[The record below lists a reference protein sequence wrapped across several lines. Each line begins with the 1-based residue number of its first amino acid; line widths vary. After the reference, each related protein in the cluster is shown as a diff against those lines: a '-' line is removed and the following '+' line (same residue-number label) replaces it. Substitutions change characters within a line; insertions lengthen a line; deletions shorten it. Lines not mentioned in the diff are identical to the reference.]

1 MTFASLFSG
10 IGGADLAAAWVG
22 WKNEFWCEID
32 PFCRKI
38 MEYWFKD
45 SKGYGDIKQTDFH
58 EWRGKIDVLHGSA
71 PCQAVS
77 IAGKRNGDSD
87 DRWLWG
93 EMYRAIREIKPRWVT
108 FENVANITNMVS
120 SKYTVCVDEEAGDA
134 IEGRRFLFG
143 GEVLE
148 DLEREGYSFQ
158 TFAIPAS
165 AVGAPHKRE
174 RIWLVAHRDIAH
186 SSDARLEILQRE
198 REDGVRKPSD
208 AADTDGFGRRSSG
221 GNIGFG
227 PIYTEFEWE
236 LAQGEPE
243 WRKRVGIVGKDGENG
258 SPSNADDERFKERDT
273 SGIAEEQGRDY
284 WRDPEKY
291 RNIWEGFPT
300 ECPVRRRNDGFPE
313 GMDAYSIPYKRWRN
327 ETIKAYGN
335 ALVPQVLYEI
345 FKAIDEIDKIIKKED

>member
-38 MEYWFKD
+38 MEYWFKG
-45 SKGYGDIKQTDFH
+45 SKGYGDIKQADFH

-93 EMYRAIREIKPRWVT
+93 EMCRAIREIRPRWVT

-120 SKYTVCVDEEAGDA
+120 SKHTACVDEETGDVV
-134 IEGRRFLFG
+134 EGRRFLFG

-174 RIWLVAHRDIAH
+174 RIWLVAYRDIA
-186 SSDARLEILQRE
+186 DA
-198 REDGVRKPSD
+198 
-208 AADTDGFGRRSSG
+208 DGFGRGSCG

-243 WRKRVGIVGKDGENG
+243 RRERFGIVGKDGENG
-258 SPSNADDERFKERDT
+258 PSSDADDERFKERDT
-273 SGIAEEQGRDY
+273 SGIAEEQERDY
-284 WRDPEKY
+284 WRDSKKY

-300 ECPVRRRNDGFPE
+300 KCPVRRRDDGFPE

-345 FKAIDEIDKIIKKED
+345 FKAIDEIDKTIKKED

>member
-38 MEYWFKD
+38 MEYWFKG
-45 SKGYGDIKQTDFH
+45 SKGYGDIKQADFH

-93 EMYRAIREIKPRWVT
+93 EMYRAIREIRPRWVT

-120 SKYTVCVDEEAGDA
+120 SKHTACVDEETGDVV
-134 IEGRRFLFG
+134 EGRRFLFG

-174 RIWLVAHRDIAH
+174 RIWLVAHRDIA
-186 SSDARLEILQRE
+186 DA
-198 REDGVRKPSD
+198 
-208 AADTDGFGRRSSG
+208 DGFGRGSGG

-243 WRKRVGIVGKDGENG
+243 WRERFGIVGKDGKNG
-258 SPSNADDERFKERDT
+258 PSSDTDDERFKERDA
-273 SGIAEEQGRDY
+273 SRIAEEQERDY
-284 WRDPEKY
+284 WRDPKKY

-300 ECPVRRRNDGFPE
+300 ECPVRRRDDGFPE

-345 FKAIDEIDKIIKKED
+345 FKAIDEIDKTIKKED

>member
-38 MEYWFKD
+38 MEYWFKG
-45 SKGYGDIKQTDFH
+45 SKGYGDIKQADFH

-93 EMYRAIREIKPRWVT
+93 EMYRAIREIRPRWVT

-120 SKYTVCVDEEAGDA
+120 SKCTACVDEETGDVV
-134 IEGRRFLFG
+134 EGRRFLFG

-174 RIWLVAHRDIAH
+174 RIWLVAYRDIA
-186 SSDARLEILQRE
+186 DA
-198 REDGVRKPSD
+198 
-208 AADTDGFGRRSSG
+208 DGFGRGSGG

-243 WRKRVGIVGKDGENG
+243 RRERFGIVGKDGENG
-258 SPSNADDERFKERDT
+258 PSSDADDERFKERDT
-273 SGIAEEQGRDY
+273 PGIAEEQERDY
-284 WRDPEKY
+284 WRDPKKY

-300 ECPVRRRNDGFPE
+300 ECPVRRRDDGFPE
-313 GMDAYSIPYKRWRN
+313 GMDTYSIPYKRWRN

-345 FKAIDEIDKIIKKED
+345 FKAIDEIDKTIKKED

>member
-1 MTFASLFSG
+1 
-10 IGGADLAAAWVG
+10 
-22 WKNEFWCEID
+22 
-32 PFCRKI
+32 

-93 EMYRAIREIKPRWVT
+93 EMYRAIREIRPRWVT

-120 SKYTVCVDEEAGDA
+120 SKHTACVDEETSDVV
-134 IEGRRFLFG
+134 EGRQFLFG

-174 RIWLVAHRDIAH
+174 RIWLVAHRDIA
-186 SSDARLEILQRE
+186 DA
-198 REDGVRKPSD
+198 
-208 AADTDGFGRRSSG
+208 DGFGCGSGG

-243 WRKRVGIVGKDGENG
+243 WRERVGVVGKDGENG
-258 SPSNADDERFKERDT
+258 SPSDTDDERFEECDA
-273 SGIAEEQGRDY
+273 SEIAEEQERDY

-300 ECPVRRRNDGFPE
+300 ERPVRRRDDGFPE

-345 FKAIDEIDKIIKKED
+345 FKAIDEIDKTIKKED

>member
-38 MEYWFKD
+38 MEYWFKG

-93 EMYRAIREIKPRWVT
+93 EMYRAIREIRPRWVT

-120 SKYTVCVDEEAGDA
+120 SKHTACVDEETGDVV
-134 IEGRRFLFG
+134 EGRRFLFG

-186 SSDARLEILQRE
+186 A
-198 REDGVRKPSD
+198 
-208 AADTDGFGRRSSG
+208 DGFGRGSGG

-243 WRKRVGIVGKDGENG
+243 RRERFGIVGKDGENG
-258 SPSNADDERFKERDT
+258 PSSDADDERFKERDT
-273 SGIAEEQGRDY
+273 SGIAEEQERDY
-284 WRDPEKY
+284 WRDPKKY
-291 RNIWEGFPT
+291 RNIWEEFPT
-300 ECPVRRRNDGFPE
+300 ECPVRRRDDGFPE

-345 FKAIDEIDKIIKKED
+345 FKAIDEIDKTIKKED

>member
-38 MEYWFKD
+38 MEYWFKG

-58 EWRGKIDVLHGSA
+58 GWRGKIDVLHGSA

-93 EMYRAIREIKPRWVT
+93 EMYRAIREIRPRWVT

-120 SKYTVCVDEEAGDA
+120 SKHTACVDEETGDA
-134 IEGRRFLFG
+134 FEGRRFLFG

-174 RIWLVAHRDIAH
+174 RIWLVAYRDIA
-186 SSDARLEILQRE
+186 DA
-198 REDGVRKPSD
+198 
-208 AADTDGFGRRSSG
+208 DGFGRGSGG

-243 WRKRVGIVGKDGENG
+243 RRERFGILGKDGENG
-258 SPSNADDERFKERDT
+258 PPSDADDKRFEERDA
-273 SGIAEEQGRDY
+273 SGIAEKQERDY

-291 RNIWEGFPT
+291 RNIWERFPT
-300 ECPVRRRNDGFPE
+300 ERPVRRRDDGFPE

-345 FKAIDEIDKIIKKED
+345 FKAIDEIDKTIKKED

>member
-32 PFCRKI
+32 PFCRKV

-93 EMYRAIREIKPRWVT
+93 EMYRAIREIRPRWVT
-108 FENVANITNMVS
+108 FENVTNITNMVS
-120 SKYTVCVDEEAGDA
+120 SKYTVCVDEETGDA
-134 IEGRRFLFG
+134 VEGRRFLFG

-148 DLEREGYSFQ
+148 DLKNEGYSFQ

-174 RIWLVAHRDIAH
+174 RIWLVAHRDIAY
-186 SSDARLEILQRE
+186 SGDARLEILQRE
-198 REDGVRKPSD
+198 REDGVCKPGD
-208 AADTDGFGRRSSG
+208 AADT
-221 GNIGFG
+221 
-227 PIYTEFEWE
+227 
-236 LAQGEPE
+236 
-243 WRKRVGIVGKDGENG
+243 
-258 SPSNADDERFKERDT
+258 DDERFKECDA
-273 SGIAEEQGRDY
+273 SGIAEEQGRNC

-345 FKAIDEIDKIIKKED
+345 FKAINEIDKNS

>member
-32 PFCRKI
+32 PFCRKV

-58 EWRGKIDVLHGSA
+58 EWRGKIDILHGSA

-93 EMYRAIREIKPRWVT
+93 EMYRAIREIRPRWVT

-120 SKYTVCVDEEAGDA
+120 SKYTVCVDEETGDA
-134 IEGRRFLFG
+134 VEGRRFLFG

-174 RIWLVAHRDIAH
+174 RIWLVAHRNAANTDNP
-186 SSDARLEILQRE
+186 RVEILQRE
-198 REDGVRKPSD
+198 RKDGVRESGDTSNPDSVGCRRGGSD
-208 AADTDGFGRRSSG
+208 
-221 GNIGFG
+221 IEFG
-227 PIYTEFEWE
+227 PIYSEFEWE
-236 LAQGEPE
+236 LAQSEPKWGE
-243 WRKRVGIVGKDGENG
+243 RVSIPGQDGENG
-258 SPSNADDERFKERDT
+258 VAANPDGKRCKECDIA
-273 SGIAEEQGRDY
+273 GIGKEEGCNS
-284 WRDPEKY
+284 WGNPEEY
-291 RNIWEGFPT
+291 RKIWEGFPT
-300 ECPVRRRNDGFPE
+300 ESPVRGRNDGFPE
-313 GMDAYSIPYKRWRN
+313 GVDIDSISYKKWRN

-345 FKAIDEIDKIIKKED
+345 FKAIDKIDKITQQED

>member
-38 MEYWFKD
+38 MEYWFKG
-45 SKGYGDIKQTDFH
+45 SKGYGDIKQADFH
-58 EWRGKIDVLHGSA
+58 AWRGKIDVLHGSA

-93 EMYRAIREIKPRWVT
+93 EMYRAIREIRPRWVT

-120 SKYTVCVDEEAGDA
+120 SKHTACVDEETGDA
-134 IEGRRFLFG
+134 VEGRRFLFG

-174 RIWLVAHRDIAH
+174 RIWLVAHRDIA
-186 SSDARLEILQRE
+186 DA
-198 REDGVRKPSD
+198 
-208 AADTDGFGRRSSG
+208 DGFGRGSGG

-243 WRKRVGIVGKDGENG
+243 RRERFGIVGKDGENG
-258 SPSNADDERFKERDT
+258 PSSDADDERFKERDT
-273 SGIAEEQGRDY
+273 SGIAEKQERDY
-284 WRDPEKY
+284 WRDPKKY

-300 ECPVRRRNDGFPE
+300 ECPVRRRDDGFPE
-313 GMDAYSIPYKRWRN
+313 GMDTYSIPYKRWRN

-345 FKAIDEIDKIIKKED
+345 FKAIDEIDKTIKKED

>member
-93 EMYRAIREIKPRWVT
+93 EMYRAIQEIRPRWVT

-120 SKYTVCVDEEAGDA
+120 SKYTVCVDEETGDA
-134 IEGRRFLFG
+134 VEGRRFLFG

-186 SSDARLEILQRE
+186 S
-198 REDGVRKPSD
+198 GD
-208 AADTDGFGRRSSG
+208 AANTDGFGRGSSG

-227 PIYTEFEWE
+227 PIYTEFE
-236 LAQGEPE
+236 
-243 WRKRVGIVGKDGENG
+243 
-258 SPSNADDERFKERDT
+258 
-273 SGIAEEQGRDY
+273 
-284 WRDPEKY
+284 
-291 RNIWEGFPT
+291 
-300 ECPVRRRNDGFPE
+300 
-313 GMDAYSIPYKRWRN
+313 
-327 ETIKAYGN
+327 
-335 ALVPQVLYEI
+335 
-345 FKAIDEIDKIIKKED
+345 

>member
-32 PFCRKI
+32 PFCRKV

-93 EMYRAIREIKPRWVT
+93 EMYRAIQEIRPRWVT

-120 SKYTVCVDEEAGDA
+120 SKYTVCVDEETGDA
-134 IEGRRFLFG
+134 VEGRRFLFG

-148 DLEREGYSFQ
+148 DLERERYSFQ

-174 RIWLVAHRDIAH
+174 RIWLVAHRNIAH
-186 SSDARLEILQRE
+186 S
-198 REDGVRKPSD
+198 GD
-208 AADTDGFGRRSSG
+208 AADTDGFGRGSSG

-243 WRKRVGIVGKDGENG
+243 RRERVGIVGKDGENG
-258 SPSNADDERFKERDT
+258 SPSDADDERFKERDA
-273 SGIAEEQGRDY
+273 SGIAEEQERDY

>member
-1 MTFASLFSG
+1 MNFASLFSG

-32 PFCRKI
+32 PFCRKV

-45 SKGYGDIKQTDFH
+45 SKGYGDIKQTDFSG
-58 EWRGKIDVLHGSA
+58 WRGKIDVLHGSA

-77 IAGKRNGDSD
+77 ISGKRKGDSD
-87 DRWLWG
+87 NRWLWG
-93 EMYRAIREIKPRWVT
+93 EMYRAIREIRPRWVT
-108 FENVANITNMVS
+108 FENVANIINMVS
-120 SKYTVCVDEEAGDA
+120 SKCTIDVDKETGDTV
-134 IEGRRFLFG
+134 EGRRFLFG
-143 GEVLE
+143 GEILE
-148 DLEREGYSFQ
+148 DLKNEGYSFR

-186 SSDARLEILQRE
+186 S
-198 REDGVRKPSD
+198 GD
-208 AADTDGFGRRSSG
+208 AADTDGFGRGSSG

-243 WRKRVGIVGKDGENG
+243 RGERVGIVGKDGEND
-258 SPSNADDERFKERDT
+258 SPSDADDERFKERDA

-345 FKAIDEIDKIIKKED
+345 FKAIDEINKTIKKED

>member
-32 PFCRKI
+32 PFCRKV

-58 EWRGKIDVLHGSA
+58 EWRGKTDVLHGSA

-93 EMYRAIREIKPRWVT
+93 EMYRAIREIRPRWVT
-108 FENVANITNMVS
+108 FENVTNITNMVS
-120 SKYTVCVDEEAGDA
+120 SRYTVCVDEETGDA

-186 SSDARLEILQRE
+186 SGDARLKILQRE
-198 REDGVRKPSD
+198 RKDGVCKPGD
-208 AADTDGFGRRSSG
+208 AADT
-221 GNIGFG
+221 
-227 PIYTEFEWE
+227 
-236 LAQGEPE
+236 
-243 WRKRVGIVGKDGENG
+243 
-258 SPSNADDERFKERDT
+258 DDERFKERDA
-273 SGIAEEQGRDY
+273 SGIAEEQGWDC
-284 WRDPEKY
+284 WRDPKKY

-345 FKAIDEIDKIIKKED
+345 FKAINEIDKIIKKED

>member
-58 EWRGKIDVLHGSA
+58 EWRGKINVLHGSA

-93 EMYRAIREIKPRWVT
+93 EMYRAIREIRPRWVT

-120 SKYTVCVDEEAGDA
+120 SKHTACVDEETGDVV
-134 IEGRRFLFG
+134 EGRRFLFG

-174 RIWLVAHRDIAH
+174 RIWLVAHRDIA
-186 SSDARLEILQRE
+186 DA
-198 REDGVRKPSD
+198 
-208 AADTDGFGRRSSG
+208 DGFGRGSGG

-243 WRKRVGIVGKDGENG
+243 RRERVGVVGKDGKNG
-258 SPSNADDERFKERDT
+258 SPSDADDERFKELDA
-273 SGIAEEQGRDY
+273 SGIAEKQERDY

-300 ECPVRRRNDGFPE
+300 ERPVRRRNDGFPE

-345 FKAIDEIDKIIKKED
+345 FKAIDEIDKTIKKED

>member
-45 SKGYGDIKQTDFH
+45 SKGYEDIKQTDFH

-93 EMYRAIREIKPRWVT
+93 EMYRAIREIRPRWVT

-120 SKYTVCVDEEAGDA
+120 SKYTACVDEKTGDA
-134 IEGRRFLFG
+134 FEGRRFLFG

-174 RIWLVAHRDIAH
+174 RIWLVAYRDIA
-186 SSDARLEILQRE
+186 DA
-198 REDGVRKPSD
+198 
-208 AADTDGFGRRSSG
+208 DGFGRGSGG

-243 WRKRVGIVGKDGENG
+243 RRERFGIVGKDGKNCTYSEY
-258 SPSNADDERFKERDT
+258 DDDRFKERDT
-273 SGIAEEQGRDY
+273 SGIAEEHERDY
-284 WRDPEKY
+284 WRDSKKY

-300 ECPVRRRNDGFPE
+300 ECPVRRRDDGFPE

-345 FKAIDEIDKIIKKED
+345 FKAIDEIDKTIKKED